1 MKNKANE
8 TYVNFNSKP
17 GRKGKAYFEAV
28 NEGLKEFINN
38 EAWNKNIPE
47 KEKRNHN
54 VHVEASYLCHGIWT
68 KIMNNKSNEGKPYSS
83 NYFYWN
89 NNELQNEIL
98 FHFDIMNNPKKQ
110 SCGLANC
117 CNPKKLDEWTKIYHT
132 IGNMT
137 PIPWFKIDNPTP
149 GDKEPINRY
158 INGQMLHLALD
169 ERWDLFLN
177 LLKNNWSHWCD
188 EKEKS
193 FTFEAYMLLTCQQIY
208 YSDVYNNFK
217 KEIKD
222 IHKITLDT
230 LKQWEK
236 MITNKSKL
244 ISFSE
249 IPNDESSIGELIINL
264 IKIRCHVIGLLLE
277 NPKN

>member
-1 MKNKANE
+1 MKNE

-28 NEGLKEFINN
+28 NQGLNKFIEN

-47 KEKRNHN
+47 DEKRNHG

-68 KIMNNKSNEGKPYSS
+68 KIMNNESNEGNLYSS

-89 NNELQNEIL
+89 NKIL

-117 CNPKKLDEWTKIYHT
+117 CSDQELDEWTKIYHT

-137 PIPWFKIDNPTP
+137 PIPWFKIDKPTP
-149 GDKEPINRY
+149 KDKKQIHRY
-158 INGQMLHLALD
+158 INGQRLHLALN

-188 EKEKS
+188 ENS

-222 IHKITLDT
+222 IHKITLET
-230 LKQWEK
+230 SKQWDK

>member
-1 MKNKANE
+1 MKNETNE

-98 FHFDIMNNPKKQ
+98 FHFDIMNNPKKH
-110 SCGLANC
+110 GLANC
-117 CNPKKLDEWTKIYHT
+117 CSPQELDEWTKIYHT

-149 GDKEPINRY
+149 GDKKQINRY
-158 INGQMLHLALD
+158 INGQKLHLALN

-177 LLKNNWSHWCD
+177 LLKNNWSQWCD
-188 EKEKS
+188 EES
-193 FTFEAYMLLTCQQIY
+193 FTFESYMLLTCQQIY

-222 IHKITLDT
+222 IHKIKLKT

-277 NPKN
+277 NSKN

>member
-1 MKNKANE
+1 ME
-8 TYVNFNSKP
+8 ETTYVKFKSGS

-28 NEGLKEFINN
+28 NEGLKEFIKNK
-38 EAWNKNIPE
+38 AWNKNIPE
-47 KEKRNHN
+47 DENRNHD

-68 KIMNNKSNEGKPYSS
+68 KIMNNQSNEGKPYSS

-89 NNELQNEIL
+89 NNELQNEFL

-117 CNPKKLDEWTKIYHT
+117 CSPQELDEWTKIYHT

-149 GDKEPINRY
+149 RNKEPINRY
-158 INGQMLHLALD
+158 INGQRLHLTLN

-177 LLKNNWSHWCD
+177 LLKNNWSQWCNGN
-188 EKEKS
+188 S
-193 FTFEAYMLLTCQQIY
+193 LTFEAYMLLTCQQIY

-222 IHKITLDT
+222 IHKITLKT
-230 LKQWEK
+230 LKQWDK

-249 IPNDESSIGELIINL
+249 IPNDESIGE
-264 IKIRCHVIGLLLE
+264 
-277 NPKN
+277 

>member
-1 MKNKANE
+1 MGNKI
-8 TYVNFNSKP
+8 YVEFNSKP
-17 GRKGKAYFEAV
+17 GRKDKAYFKAV
-28 NEGLKEFINN
+28 NQRLKKFITDK
-38 EAWNKNIPE
+38 AWNKNIPE
-47 KEKRNHN
+47 DENRNHD

-68 KIMNNKSNEGKPYSS
+68 KIMNNKSNKGKPYSS
-83 NYFYWN
+83 NYFYWKKN
-89 NNELQNEIL
+89 KRQNEIL

-117 CNPKKLDEWTKIYHT
+117 CSNQKLDEWTKIYHT

-188 EKEKS
+188 KES
-193 FTFEAYMLLTCQQIY
+193 MTFETYMLLTCQQIY

-222 IHKITLDT
+222 IHKINLETLE
-230 LKQWEK
+230 QWEK
-236 MITNKSKL
+236 MITNKSKI
-244 ISFSE
+244 ISFSK
-249 IPNDESSIGELIINL
+249 IPNDESIGELIINL
-264 IKIRCHVIGLLLE
+264 IKIRCHVIGLLLKDS
-277 NPKN
+277 KN